1 MNPTELE
8 DSSRMLHLEFDRI
21 DKDFSLLP
29 EVAKMDL
36 SPRMKRLDT
45 MIHALERDVEEVSMP
60 DGASLET
67 AEHLYQT
74 IETELSNLNHE
85 VEFLTMGNPTTITTA
100 VDASLHAADKIG
112 ATFRKCTAFVHPHSK
127 KRD

>member
-1 MNPTELE
+1 
-8 DSSRMLHLEFDRI
+8 MLHLEFDRI
-21 DKDFSLLP
+21 DGYFSLLP

-60 DGASLET
+60 AGASLET
-67 AEHLYQT
+67 AEHLHQT

-85 VEFLTMGNPTTITTA
+85 VEFLSMGNPTTITA
-100 VDASLHAADKIG
+100 ALDASMHAADKIG
-112 ATFRKCTAFVHPHSK
+112 STIRKCTAFIYPHPK
-127 KRD
+127 KSD